1 MALGMF
7 AEKQVASKC
16 GDALVVEHMDV
27 FQHLFGLG
35 AKTVER
41 SGIDLV
47 EVVVEGVAVKVLERS
62 VAYGCCV
69 GLVAARV
76 LKQGEYLRVF
86 RDAAFVGS
94 LFHPYLSVEV
104 FVGLV
109 LAFFDGTDQKMLLF
123 QAHYFGLDV
132 DRGAYLLIGC
142 IAQFAT
148 DDLYLFVRQAHGL
161 AAFVLHAKED
171 HSALGV
177 GKGYHLLCDLPLRS
191 KRFFKLHFGG
201 LATKTQVLKSI
212 FRHNAIPSVVVSY
225 LLCFPQNYN
234 FFLNRL
240 SFSEEMCTNTLQGE
254 AMGLLHRY
262 FLYSEA

>member
-69 GLVAARV
+69 D
-76 LKQGEYLRVF
+76 K
-86 RDAAFVGS
+86 D
-94 LFHPYLSVEV
+94 
-104 FVGLV
+104 
-109 LAFFDGTDQKMLLF
+109 
-123 QAHYFGLDV
+123 
-132 DRGAYLLIGC
+132 
-142 IAQFAT
+142 
-148 DDLYLFVRQAHGL
+148 
-161 AAFVLHAKED
+161 
-171 HSALGV
+171 
-177 GKGYHLLCDLPLRS
+177 YH
-191 KRFFKLHFGG
+191 
-201 LATKTQVLKSI
+201 VLKSI

-262 FLYSEA
+262 FLYSES